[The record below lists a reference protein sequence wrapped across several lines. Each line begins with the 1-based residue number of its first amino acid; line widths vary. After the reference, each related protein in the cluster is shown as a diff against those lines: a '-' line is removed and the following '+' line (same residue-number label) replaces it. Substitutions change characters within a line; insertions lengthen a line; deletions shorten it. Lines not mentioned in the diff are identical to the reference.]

1 MDNDQLNQYIKSYG
15 DTVYRVAYSYTRNR
29 ADSEDIVQDTFVKL
43 LKAEKSFDCEEHI
56 KAWLIRVAA
65 NLAKNMVGSAWFSRR
80 AELSEDIPTDV
91 AEDNGLSAAMAE
103 LDGKYSAVIYLHYY
117 EGYSVREIARLLRI
131 SEPNVKARLM
141 RGREK
146 LKRYL
151 GGE

>member
-1 MDNDQLNQYIKSYG
+1 MDNDQLNNYIKSYG

-43 LKAEKSFDCEEHI
+43 LKSEKSFDSAVHV

-65 NLAKNMVGSAWFSRR
+65 NLAKNAVSSVWSTRR
-80 AELSEDIPTDV
+80 EELSEQLP
-91 AEDNGLSAAMAE
+91 AEEQADEGLSAAMSK

-117 EGYSVREIARLLRI
+117 EGYNVKEIAKLLRI
-131 SEPNVKARLM
+131 SEPNVKARLK

-146 LKRYL
+146 LKAYL
-151 GGE
+151 EE

>member
-1 MDNDQLNQYIKSYG
+1 MDNDQLNKYIKSYG

-43 LKAEKSFDCEEHI
+43 LKADKSFDSEDHI
-56 KAWLIRVAA
+56 RAWLIRVAA

-80 AELSEDIPTDV
+80 EELSEDIPTKTV
-91 AEDNGLSAAMAE
+91 EDNGLSAAMAE
-103 LDGKYSAVIYLHYY
+103 LDGKYSVVIYLHYY

-151 GGE
+151 GEE

>member
-15 DTVYRVAYSYTRNR
+15 DTVYRVAYSYIRNR

-43 LKAEKSFDCEEHI
+43 LKSDKSFDSEEHI
-56 KAWLIRVAA
+56 KAWLIRVAV
-65 NLAKNMVGSAWFSRR
+65 NLAKNMVSSAWFSRR
-80 AELSEDIPTDV
+80 MELSEDIPTET
-91 AEDNGLSAAMAE
+91 AEDNGLSAAMDE
-103 LDGKYSAVIYLHYY
+103 LDGKYSAVIYLRYY

-146 LKRYL
+146 LKQYL
-151 GGE
+151 GEE

>member
-43 LKAEKSFDCEEHI
+43 LKSDKSFESEEHI
-56 KAWLIRVAA
+56 KAWLIRVAV
-65 NLAKNMVGSAWFSRR
+65 NLAKNMVGSVWFSRQE
-80 AELSEDIPTDV
+80 ELSEDIPTEN
-91 AEDNGLSAAMAE
+91 AEDNGLSVAMAE
-103 LDGKYSAVIYLHYY
+103 LDGKYAAVIYLHYY
-117 EGYSVREIARLLRI
+117 EGYSVREISRLLRI

-146 LKRYL
+146 LKQYL
-151 GGE
+151 GEE

>member
-43 LKAEKSFDCEEHI
+43 LKSDKSFESEEHI
-56 KAWLIRVAA
+56 KAWLIRVAV
-65 NLAKNMVGSAWFSRR
+65 NLAKNMVGSVWFSRKE
-80 AELSEDIPTDV
+80 ELSEDIPTEN

-103 LDGKYSAVIYLHYY
+103 LDEKYAAVIYLHYY
-117 EGYSVREIARLLRI
+117 EGYSVREISRLLRI

-146 LKRYL
+146 LQLYL
-151 GGE
+151 GEE